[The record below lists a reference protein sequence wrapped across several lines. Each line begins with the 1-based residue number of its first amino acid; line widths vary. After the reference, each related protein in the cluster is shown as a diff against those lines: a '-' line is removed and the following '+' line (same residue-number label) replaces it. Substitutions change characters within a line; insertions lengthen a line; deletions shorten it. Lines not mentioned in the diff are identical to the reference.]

1 MASEFNELARVIDS
15 VSKDKGIEKE
25 VILDAVNESVVAAA
39 HKLLKTDPSYK
50 ELECQFNEYNEI
62 ELFEFKRVVED
73 VFDYD
78 MEISLKE
85 ARELDPEVQIDE
97 EIGIKLNPKYSR
109 IAIQNA
115 RQRIIQKIKEAE
127 AKVIFEEFKTR
138 QGELVNGIVRRMVR
152 GAIIVD
158 IGRTEAI
165 IPYDEQVPREYFQPK
180 DRLRAVLLRI
190 EEDKRGTQL
199 VLSRAHKNFVESLF
213 KSEVPEINEGI
224 VEIMG
229 ISRDPGG
236 RTKISVSSA
245 DSDIDAV
252 GACVG
257 MRGSRVQ
264 NIIQEL
270 KGEKIDIVP
279 WSPDPARYSCNAL
292 SPARVNKVILDESSK
307 IMEVIVDEDQYSLCI
322 GRRGQNVRLAS
333 ELTEWEITVK
343 TDVQLKEEQQSV
355 VKLLLTLPNISE
367 VNANLLFAGG
377 YHTLEDIAFGEK
389 ESISKS
395 SGITNDE
402 DIEKIQLAA
411 RNALKDRLRNIEI
424 EDENANED
432 INEEGENLKD

>member
-1 MASEFNELARVIDS
+1 MVNEFNELARVIDS

-25 VILDAVNESVVAAA
+25 IILDAVNESVVAAA
-39 HKLLKTDPSYK
+39 HKLMKTDPSYK
-50 ELECQFNEYNEI
+50 DLECQFNEFNEI
-62 ELFEFKRVVED
+62 ELFEFKKVVED
-73 VFDYD
+73 VFDED
-78 MEISLKE
+78 MEISIKE
-85 ARELDPEVQIDE
+85 AKELDPEVQIDE

-115 RQRIIQKIKEAE
+115 RQKIIQKIKEAE

-165 IPYDEQVPREYFQPK
+165 IPYEEQVPREYFQPK

-236 RTKISVSSA
+236 RTKIAVSSG

-279 WSPDPARYSCNAL
+279 WSPDPARFSCNAL

-333 ELTEWEITVK
+333 ELTQWEITVK
-343 TDVQLKEEQQSV
+343 TDIQLKEEQQSV

-377 YHTLEDIAFGEK
+377 FHTLEDIAFGEI

-395 SGITNDE
+395 SGITSEE
-402 DIEKIQLAA
+402 DIGKIQLAA

-424 EDENANED
+424 DNDVESEQ
-432 INEEGENLKD
+432 EEVEE

>member
-1 MASEFNELARVIDS
+1 M
-15 VSKDKGIEKE
+15 
-25 VILDAVNESVVAAA
+25 
-39 HKLLKTDPSYK
+39 KTDPSYK
-50 ELECQFNEYNEI
+50 DLECQFNEFNEI
-62 ELFEFKRVVED
+62 ELFEFKKVVQE
-73 VFDYD
+73 VFDED
-78 MEISLKE
+78 MEISLSEAKE
-85 ARELDPEVQIDE
+85 FDPDVQIDE
-97 EIGIKLNPKYSR
+97 EIGIKLSPKYSR

-115 RQRIIQKIKEAE
+115 RQKIIQKIKEAE

-138 QGELVNGIVRRMVR
+138 QGELVNGIVRRIVR

-199 VLSRAHKNFVESLF
+199 ILSRAHKNFVDSLF

-236 RTKISVSSA
+236 RTKIAVSSA

-279 WSPDPARYSCNAL
+279 WSPDPARFSCNAL

-333 ELTEWEITVK
+333 ELTQWEITVK
-343 TDVQLKEEQQSV
+343 TDIQLKEEQQSV

-377 YHTLEDIAFGEK
+377 YHTLEDIAFGEID
-389 ESISKS
+389 SISKS
-395 SGITNDE
+395 SGITNEE
-402 DIEKIQLAA
+402 DINKIQLAA
-411 RNALKDRLRNIEI
+411 RNALKDRLRNIEV
-424 EDENANED
+424 DDNED
-432 INEEGENLKD
+432 DFEEDSEEKLS

>member
-50 ELECQFNEYNEI
+50 ELECQFNEFNEI

-73 VFDYD
+73 VFDDD

>member
-73 VFDYD
+73 VFDDD

>member
-1 MASEFNELARVIDS
+1 M
-15 VSKDKGIEKE
+15 
-25 VILDAVNESVVAAA
+25 
-39 HKLLKTDPSYK
+39 
-50 ELECQFNEYNEI
+50 
-62 ELFEFKRVVED
+62 FEFKKVVEE
-73 VFDYD
+73 VFDED
-78 MEISLKE
+78 MEISLSEAKE
-85 ARELDPEVQIDE
+85 FDPDVQIDE
-97 EIGIKLNPKYSR
+97 EIGIKLSPKYSR

-115 RQRIIQKIKEAE
+115 RQKIIQKIKEAE

-138 QGELVNGIVRRMVR
+138 QGELVNGIVRRIVR

-199 VLSRAHKNFVESLF
+199 ILSRAHKNFVDSLF

-236 RTKISVSSA
+236 RTKIAVSSA

-279 WSPDPARYSCNAL
+279 WSPDSARFSCNAL

-333 ELTEWEITVK
+333 ELTQWEITVK
-343 TDVQLKEEQQSV
+343 TDIQLKEEQQAV

-377 YHTLEDIAFGEK
+377 YHTLEDIAFGESD
-389 ESISKS
+389 SISKS
-395 SGITNDE
+395 SGITNEE
-402 DIEKIQLAA
+402 DISKIQLAA
-411 RNALKDRLRNIEI
+411 RNALKDRLRNIEVNGDEDNI
-424 EDENANED
+424 EED
-432 INEEGENLKD
+432 SEEKLS

>member
-1 MASEFNELARVIDS
+1 MANEFNELARVIDS

-25 VILDAVNESVVAAA
+25 IILEAVNESVVAAA
-39 HKLLKTDPSYK
+39 HKLMKTDPSYK
-50 ELECQFNEYNEI
+50 DLECQFNEFNEI
-62 ELFEFKRVVED
+62 ELFEFKKVVQE
-73 VFDYD
+73 VFDED
-78 MEISLKE
+78 MEISLSEAKE
-85 ARELDPEVQIDE
+85 FDPDVQIDE
-97 EIGIKLNPKYSR
+97 EIGIKLSPKYSR

-115 RQRIIQKIKEAE
+115 RQKIIQKIKEAE

-138 QGELVNGIVRRMVR
+138 QGELVNGIVRRIVR

-199 VLSRAHKNFVESLF
+199 ILSRAHKNFVDSLF

-236 RTKISVSSA
+236 RTKIAVSSA

-279 WSPDPARYSCNAL
+279 WSPDPARFSCNAL

-333 ELTEWEITVK
+333 ELTQWEITVK
-343 TDVQLKEEQQSV
+343 TDIQLKEEQQSV

-377 YHTLEDIAFGEK
+377 YHTLEDIAFGEID
-389 ESISKS
+389 SISKS
-395 SGITNDE
+395 SGF
-402 DIEKIQLAA
+402 KM
-411 RNALKDRLRNIEI
+411 LR
-424 EDENANED
+424 
-432 INEEGENLKD
+432 

>member
-1 MASEFNELARVIDS
+1 MSNEFNELARVIDS
-15 VSKDKGIEKE
+15 VSKDKGIDKE
-25 VILDAVNESVVAAA
+25 IILEAINESVVAAA

-50 ELECQFNEYNEI
+50 ELECQFNEFNEL
-62 ELFEFKRVVED
+62 ELFEFKKVVDD
-73 VFDYD
+73 VFDEE
-78 MEISLKE
+78 MEISLTDAKQ
-85 ARELDPEVQIDE
+85 LDSEVQIDE

-115 RQRIIQKIKEAE
+115 RQKIIQKIKEAE
-127 AKVIFEEFKTR
+127 AKVIFEEFKSR
-138 QGELVNGIVRRMVR
+138 QGELVNGMVR
-152 GAIIVD
+152 TITRGTIVVD

-190 EEDKRGTQL
+190 EEAKRGTQL
-199 VLSRAHKNFVESLF
+199 ILSRAHKDFVQSLF

-229 ISRDPGG
+229 ISRDAGG
-236 RTKISVSSA
+236 RTKIAVSSS
-245 DSDIDAV
+245 DSDIDPV

-279 WSPDPARYSCNAL
+279 WSADSARFACNAL
-292 SPARVNKVILDESSK
+292 SPARVNKVILDEASK
-307 IMEVIVDEDQYSLCI
+307 IMEVIVDEDQYSLTI

-333 ELTEWEITVK
+333 ELTSWEITVK

-377 YHTLEDIAFGEK
+377 FHTLEDIAFGEK
-389 ESISKS
+389 ELISKS
-395 SGITNDE
+395 SGITSIE
-402 DIEKIQLAA
+402 DIEKIQTAA
-411 RNALKDRLRNIEI
+411 RGALKDKLRNTEV
-424 EDENANED
+424 E
-432 INEEGENLKD
+432 NEEEAIEEVTE

>member
-1 MASEFNELARVIDS
+1 M
-15 VSKDKGIEKE
+15 
-25 VILDAVNESVVAAA
+25 
-39 HKLLKTDPSYK
+39 KTDPSYK
-50 ELECQFNEYNEI
+50 DLECQFNEFNEI
-62 ELFEFKRVVED
+62 ELFEFKKVVQE
-73 VFDYD
+73 VFDED
-78 MEISLKE
+78 MEISLSEAKE
-85 ARELDPEVQIDE
+85 FDPDVQIDE
-97 EIGIKLNPKYSR
+97 EIGIKLSPKYSR

-115 RQRIIQKIKEAE
+115 RQKIIQKIKEAE

-138 QGELVNGIVRRMVR
+138 QGELVNGIVRRIVR

-199 VLSRAHKNFVESLF
+199 ILSRAHKNFVDSLF

-236 RTKISVSSA
+236 RTKIAVSSA

-279 WSPDPARYSCNAL
+279 WSPDPARFSCNAL
-292 SPARVNKVILDESSK
+292 SPARVNIGILDESSK

-333 ELTEWEITVK
+333 ELTQWEITVK
-343 TDVQLKEEQQSV
+343 TDIQLKEEQQSV

-377 YHTLEDIAFGEK
+377 YHTLEDIAFGEID
-389 ESISKS
+389 SISKS
-395 SGITNDE
+395 SGITNEE
-402 DIEKIQLAA
+402 DINKIQLAV
-411 RNALKDRLRNIEI
+411 RNALKDRLRNIEV
-424 EDENANED
+424 DDNED
-432 INEEGENLKD
+432 DFEEDSEEKLS

>member
-1 MASEFNELARVIDS
+1 MANEFNELARVIDS

-25 VILDAVNESVVAAA
+25 IILEAVNESVVAAA
-39 HKLLKTDPSYK
+39 HKLMKTDPSYK
-50 ELECQFNEYNEI
+50 DLECQFNEFNEI
-62 ELFEFKRVVED
+62 ELFEFKKVVQE
-73 VFDYD
+73 VFDED
-78 MEISLKE
+78 MEISLSEAKE
-85 ARELDPEVQIDE
+85 FDPDVQIDE
-97 EIGIKLNPKYSR
+97 EIGIKLSPKYSR

-115 RQRIIQKIKEAE
+115 RQKIIQKIKEAE

-138 QGELVNGIVRRMVR
+138 KGELVNGIVRRIVR

-199 VLSRAHKNFVESLF
+199 ILSRAHKNFVDSLF

-236 RTKISVSSA
+236 RTKIAVSSA

-279 WSPDPARYSCNAL
+279 WSPDPARFSCNAL

-333 ELTEWEITVK
+333 ELTQWEITVK
-343 TDVQLKEEQQSV
+343 TDIQLKEEQQSV

-377 YHTLEDIAFGEK
+377 YHTLEDIAFGEID
-389 ESISKS
+389 SISKS
-395 SGITNDE
+395 SGITNEE
-402 DIEKIQLAA
+402 DINKIQLAA
-411 RNALKDRLRNIEI
+411 RNALKDRLRNIEV
-424 EDENANED
+424 DDNED
-432 INEEGENLKD
+432 DFEEDSEEKLS

>member
-1 MASEFNELARVIDS
+1 M
-15 VSKDKGIEKE
+15 
-25 VILDAVNESVVAAA
+25 
-39 HKLLKTDPSYK
+39 YK
-50 ELECQFNEYNEI
+50 RQDLECQFNEFNEI
-62 ELFEFKRVVED
+62 ELFEFKKVVEE
-73 VFDYD
+73 VFDED
-78 MEISLKE
+78 MEISLSEAKE
-85 ARELDPEVQIDE
+85 FDPDVQIDE
-97 EIGIKLNPKYSR
+97 EIGIKLSPKYSR

-115 RQRIIQKIKEAE
+115 RQKIIQKIKEAE

-138 QGELVNGIVRRMVR
+138 QGELVNGIVRRIVR

-199 VLSRAHKNFVESLF
+199 ILSRAHKNFVESLF
-213 KSEVPEINEGI
+213 RAEVPEINEGI

-236 RTKISVSSA
+236 RTKIAVSSA

-279 WSPDPARYSCNAL
+279 WSPDSARFSCNAL

-333 ELTEWEITVK
+333 ELTQWEITVK
-343 TDVQLKEEQQSV
+343 TDIQLKEEQQSV

-377 YHTLEDIAFGEK
+377 YHTLEDIAFGESD
-389 ESISKS
+389 SISKS
-395 SGITNDE
+395 SGITNEE
-402 DIEKIQLAA
+402 DISKIQLAA
-411 RNALKDRLRNIEI
+411 RNALKDRLRNIEVDDGEDNI
-424 EDENANED
+424 EED
-432 INEEGENLKD
+432 SEEKLS

>member
-1 MASEFNELARVIDS
+1 MVNEFNELARVIDS

-25 VILDAVNESVVAAA
+25 IILDAVNESVVAAA
-39 HKLLKTDPSYK
+39 NKLMKTGSSYK
-50 ELECQFNEYNEI
+50 DLECQFNEFNEI
-62 ELFEFKRVVED
+62 ELFEFKKVVED
-73 VFDYD
+73 VFDED
-78 MEISLKE
+78 MEISIKE
-85 ARELDPEVQIDE
+85 AKELDPEVQIDE

-115 RQRIIQKIKEAE
+115 RQKIIQKIKEAE

-165 IPYDEQVPREYFQPK
+165 IPYEEQVPREYFQPK

-236 RTKISVSSA
+236 RTKIAVSSG

-279 WSPDPARYSCNAL
+279 WSPDPARFSCNAL

-333 ELTEWEITVK
+333 ELTQWEITVK
-343 TDVQLKEEQQSV
+343 TDIQLKEEQQSV

-377 YHTLEDIAFGEK
+377 FHTLEDIAFGEI

-395 SGITNDE
+395 SGITSEE
-402 DIEKIQLAA
+402 DIGKIQLAA

-424 EDENANED
+424 DNDGESEQ
-432 INEEGENLKD
+432 EEVEE

>member
-1 MASEFNELARVIDS
+1 MSNEFNELARVIDS
-15 VSKDKGIEKE
+15 VSKDKGIDKE
-25 VILDAVNESVVAAA
+25 IILEAINESVVAAA

-50 ELECQFNEYNEI
+50 ELECQFNEFNEL
-62 ELFEFKRVVED
+62 ELFEFKKVVDD
-73 VFDYD
+73 VFDEE
-78 MEISLKE
+78 MEISLIDAKQ
-85 ARELDPEVQIDE
+85 LDPEVQIDE

-115 RQRIIQKIKEAE
+115 RQKIIQKIKEAE
-127 AKVIFEEFKTR
+127 AKVIFEEFKSR
-138 QGELVNGIVRRMVR
+138 QGELVNGMVR
-152 GAIIVD
+152 TITRGTIVVD

-190 EEDKRGTQL
+190 EEAKRGTQL
-199 VLSRAHKNFVESLF
+199 VLSRAHKDFVESLF

-236 RTKISVSSA
+236 RTKIAVSSS
-245 DSDIDAV
+245 DSDIDPV

-279 WSPDPARYSCNAL
+279 WSADSARFACNAL
-292 SPARVNKVILDESSK
+292 SPARVNKVILDEASK
-307 IMEVIVDEDQYSLCI
+307 IMEVIVDEDQYSLTI

-333 ELTEWEITVK
+333 ELTSWEITVK

-377 YHTLEDIAFGEK
+377 FHTLEDIAFGEK

-395 SGITNDE
+395 SGITSIE
-402 DIEKIQLAA
+402 DIEKIQTAA
-411 RNALKDRLRNIEI
+411 RGALKDKLRNTEVENDQETIEEI
-424 EDENANED
+424 TE
-432 INEEGENLKD
+432 

>member
-1 MASEFNELARVIDS
+1 MVNEFNELARVIDS

-25 VILDAVNESVVAAA
+25 IILDAVNESVVAAA
-39 HKLLKTDPSYK
+39 HKLMKTDPSYK
-50 ELECQFNEYNEI
+50 DLECQFNEFNEI
-62 ELFEFKRVVED
+62 ELFEFKKVVED
-73 VFDYD
+73 VFDED
-78 MEISLKE
+78 MEISIKE
-85 ARELDPEVQIDE
+85 AKELDPEVQIDE

-115 RQRIIQKIKEAE
+115 RQKIIQKIKEAE

-165 IPYDEQVPREYFQPK
+165 IPYEEQVPREYFQPK

-236 RTKISVSSA
+236 RTKIAVSSG

-279 WSPDPARYSCNAL
+279 WSPDPARFSCNAL

-333 ELTEWEITVK
+333 ELTQWEITVK
-343 TDVQLKEEQQSV
+343 TDIQLKEEQQSV

-377 YHTLEDIAFGEK
+377 FHTLEDIAFGEI

-395 SGITNDE
+395 SGITSEE
-402 DIEKIQLAA
+402 DISKIQLAA

-424 EDENANED
+424 DNDGESEQ
-432 INEEGENLKD
+432 EEVEE

>member
-1 MASEFNELARVIDS
+1 MANEFNELARVIDS

-25 VILDAVNESVVAAA
+25 PILEAVNESVVAAA
-39 HKLLKTDPSYK
+39 HKLMKTDPSYK
-50 ELECQFNEYNEI
+50 DLECQFNEFNEI
-62 ELFEFKRVVED
+62 ELFEFKKVVQE
-73 VFDYD
+73 VFDED
-78 MEISLKE
+78 MEISLSEAKE
-85 ARELDPEVQIDE
+85 FDPDVQIDE
-97 EIGIKLNPKYSR
+97 EIGIKLSPKYSR

-115 RQRIIQKIKEAE
+115 RQKIIQKIKEAE

-138 QGELVNGIVRRMVR
+138 QGELVNGIVRRIVR

-199 VLSRAHKNFVESLF
+199 ILSRAHKNFVDSLF

-236 RTKISVSSA
+236 RTKIAVSSA

-279 WSPDPARYSCNAL
+279 WSPDPARFSCNAL

-333 ELTEWEITVK
+333 ELTQWEITVK
-343 TDVQLKEEQQSV
+343 TDIQLKEEQQSV

-377 YHTLEDIAFGEK
+377 YHTLEDIAFGEID
-389 ESISKS
+389 SISKS
-395 SGITNDE
+395 SGITNEE
-402 DIEKIQLAA
+402 DINKIQLAA
-411 RNALKDRLRNIEI
+411 RNALKDRLRNIEV
-424 EDENANED
+424 DDNED
-432 INEEGENLKD
+432 DFEEDSEEKLS

>member
-50 ELECQFNEYNEI
+50 ELECQFNEFNEI

-73 VFDYD
+73 VFDDD

-424 EDENANED
+424 EDKNTNED

>member
-1 MASEFNELARVIDS
+1 MANEFNELARVIDS

-25 VILDAVNESVVAAA
+25 TILEAVNESVVAAA
-39 HKLLKTDPSYK
+39 HKLMKTDPSYK
-50 ELECQFNEYNEI
+50 DLECQFNEFNEI
-62 ELFEFKRVVED
+62 ELFEFKKVVQE
-73 VFDYD
+73 VFDED
-78 MEISLKE
+78 MEISLSEAKE
-85 ARELDPEVQIDE
+85 FDPDVQIDE
-97 EIGIKLNPKYSR
+97 EIGIKLSPKYSR

-115 RQRIIQKIKEAE
+115 RQKIIQKIKEAE

-138 QGELVNGIVRRMVR
+138 QGELVNGIVRRIVR

-199 VLSRAHKNFVESLF
+199 ILSRAHKNFVDSLF

-236 RTKISVSSA
+236 RTKIAVSSA

-279 WSPDPARYSCNAL
+279 WSPDPARFSCNAL

-333 ELTEWEITVK
+333 ELTQWEITVK
-343 TDVQLKEEQQSV
+343 TDIQLKEEQQSV

-377 YHTLEDIAFGEK
+377 YHTLEAIAFGEID
-389 ESISKS
+389 SISKS
-395 SGITNDE
+395 SGITNEE
-402 DIEKIQLAA
+402 DINKIQLAA
-411 RNALKDRLRNIEI
+411 RNALKDRLRNIEV
-424 EDENANED
+424 DDNED
-432 INEEGENLKD
+432 DFEEDSEEKLA

>member
-1 MASEFNELARVIDS
+1 MVNEFNELARVIDS

-25 VILDAVNESVVAAA
+25 IILDAVNESVVAAA
-39 HKLLKTDPSYK
+39 HKLMKTDPSYK
-50 ELECQFNEYNEI
+50 DLECQFNEFNEI
-62 ELFEFKRVVED
+62 ELFEFKKVVED
-73 VFDYD
+73 VFDED
-78 MEISLKE
+78 MEISIKE
-85 ARELDPEVQIDE
+85 AKELDPEVQIDE

-115 RQRIIQKIKEAE
+115 RQKIIQKIKEAE

-165 IPYDEQVPREYFQPK
+165 IPYEEQVPREYFQPK

-236 RTKISVSSA
+236 RTKIAVSSG

-279 WSPDPARYSCNAL
+279 WSPDPARFSCNAL

-333 ELTEWEITVK
+333 ELTQWEITVK
-343 TDVQLKEEQQSV
+343 TDIQLKEEQQSV

-377 YHTLEDIAFGEK
+377 FHTLEDIAFGEI

-395 SGITNDE
+395 SGITSEE
-402 DIEKIQLAA
+402 DIGKIQLAA

-424 EDENANED
+424 DNDGESEQ
-432 INEEGENLKD
+432 EEVEE